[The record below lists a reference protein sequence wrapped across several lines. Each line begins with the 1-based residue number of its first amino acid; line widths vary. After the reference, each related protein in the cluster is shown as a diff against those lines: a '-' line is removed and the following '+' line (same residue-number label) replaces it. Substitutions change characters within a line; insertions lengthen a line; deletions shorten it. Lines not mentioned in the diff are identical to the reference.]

1 LLIAETPKKE
11 EPYIC
16 ISDIESFPC
25 VPGLDGMSG
34 AVYGDSIKCPKTF
47 NLAMMR
53 SEAEQMC
60 MADPTTTTP
69 TTTTMVKMV
78 PPQMPAPAPPPA
90 ATSPP
95 TTPKPMG
102 TCRGPFLCDKSPIT
116 GKYFCPSK
124 VAAKGSLCIPL
135 KLHLINE
142 NGKNKK

>member
-25 VPGLDGMSG
+25 VPGLDGMRG

-53 SEAEQMC
+53 SEDEQMC
-60 MADPTTTTP
+60 MADPTTTG
-69 TTTTMVKMV
+69 TTTT
-78 PPQMPAPAPPPA
+78 PAPN
-90 ATSPP
+90 TST
-95 TTPKPMG
+95 TTPRPMG
-102 TCRGPFLCDKSPIT
+102 ACKGPFLCDKSPIT
-116 GKYFCPSK
+116 GKYFCPSR

-135 KLHLINE
+135 KLHLIHE

>member
-69 TTTTMVKMV
+69 PVTPTTTPIT
-78 PPQMPAPAPPPA
+78 
-90 ATSPP
+90 P
-95 TTPKPMG
+95 TTTLQPMG
-102 TCRGPFLCDKSPIT
+102 TCRGPFLCDKSPMT